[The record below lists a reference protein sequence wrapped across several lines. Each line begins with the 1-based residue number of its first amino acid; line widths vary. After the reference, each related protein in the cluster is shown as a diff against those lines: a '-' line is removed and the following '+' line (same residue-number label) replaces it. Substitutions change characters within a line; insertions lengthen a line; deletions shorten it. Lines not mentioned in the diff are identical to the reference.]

1 MVNTNKNLYSRQKIL
16 KQEKN
21 KLTVKLNNLK
31 EMSKSESVVIKNVE
45 AEAMEFD

>member
-1 MVNTNKNLYSRQKIL
+1 MVNTNKNLHSRQKIL

-31 EMSKSESVVIKNVE
+31 EMSK
-45 AEAMEFD
+45 